1 MNSTA
6 RALAQASFSKEEGW
20 SHLLSRR
27 LLLGLILT
35 GIVSL
40 SAFGVV
46 YIKDSNRRTFIEVQ
60 QLEQER
66 DHLHVEWGQ
75 LLLEESSFSTARI
88 QDLAQQ
94 KLGMQVPAVR
104 QIMMV
109 NNTQSSLLLGEAAS
123 RRAKGVYS

>member
-1 MNSTA
+1 
-6 RALAQASFSKEEGW
+6 
-20 SHLLSRR
+20 
-27 LLLGLILT
+27 LLGLILT